1 MRHLALESHTQ
12 PGSRGTQ
19 RRDDPKIRGARGS
32 RDDGR
37 AMNYASSGRAGFSL
51 FDVSVAADPHP
62 HPDPHRA
69 RRGGGGARAPRS
81 RSQELCGTGCGPVR
95 ISPVFES
102 RALEA
107 GKRLQM
113 TSTIRTARYEREA
126 STLSPSPMR
135 CVSETRA
142 RRGPG
147 RWPCRPDTRGAR
159 SSMCAGGRREVHLAV
174 QQSGSHSHVL

>member
-1 MRHLALESHTQ
+1 MGRGGGAAGREAAKAPGFQGCCKLSAKLPSVCHVRTPTANTHMTSAPSRARESHTAGK
-12 PGSRGTQ
+12 PRNATP
-19 RRDDPKIRGARGS
+19 RRSENPRRARGS

-51 FDVSVAADPHP
+51 FDVSVAADPQTS
-62 HPDPHRA
+62 RA
-69 RRGGGGARAPRS
+69 RRGAGGGARAPGAVV
-81 RSQELCGTGCGPVR
+81 QLEY
-95 ISPVFES
+95 SPVFES

-135 CVSETRA
+135 CV
-142 RRGPG
+142 
-147 RWPCRPDTRGAR
+147 
-159 SSMCAGGRREVHLAV
+159 
-174 QQSGSHSHVL
+174 